1 MADMCRTKQD
11 KAQKQTHHLDASARA
26 NKNKSE
32 ILQSLFEV
40 HDSKAH
46 DAMQVELTWNK
57 TFTPMELDNG
67 L

>member
-1 MADMCRTKQD
+1 MCAEQSNSS
-11 KAQKQTHHLDASARA
+11 KQTHHLDANKRA
-26 NKNKSE
+26 NKNKIE
-32 ILQSLFEV
+32 ILQSLCKV

-46 DAMQVELTWNK
+46 DAMQVELTLIK

>member
-1 MADMCRTKQD
+1 MRN
-11 KAQKQTHHLDASARA
+11 KAIAQSKPIIWMQNKRA

-32 ILQSLFEV
+32 ILQSVFEV
-40 HDSKAH
+40 HGSKAH